1 MKISEV
7 TLEVVKHNLGFT
19 SDCQDEVLKVYMN
32 SAKAYIMGYTALSES
47 EIDEHEDLTFAYL
60 SLISDMF
67 QRRSATVDKT
77 MVENMTVKTILSMY
91 ARNYIWKICAF
102 YEEEYIRL

>member
-32 SAKAYIMGYTALSES
+32 SAKAYILGYTALSEA
-47 EIDEHEDLTFAYL
+47 EIDEHQDLTFAYL

-67 QRRSATVDKT
+67 HNRNASVDKA
-77 MVENMTVKTILSMY
+77 MAENMTVKTILSMY
-91 ARNYIWKICAF
+91 AKNYI
-102 YEEEYIRL
+102 